1 MTKKIK
7 KLTVALNHELVGLD
21 WEDINRL
28 PQGLLD
34 RLDEL
39 KIIIEE
45 RIHVA
50 KAVDEVI
57 NND

>member
-1 MTKKIK
+1 M
-7 KLTVALNHELVGLD
+7 ALNHELVGLD

>member
-7 KLTVALNHELVGLD
+7 KLTVALNNELVGLD